1 MLLGRFVPLLAALAV
16 GGAMVKKKIAPAGP
30 GTFRTDSPV
39 FVVLL
44 IGVVVLVAALTFLP
58 AYALGPLTEG
68 LTDQLF

>member
-1 MLLGRFVPLLAALAV
+1 M
-16 GGAMVKKKIAPAGP
+16 
-30 GTFRTDSPV
+30 